1 MSDPKQDNKVTRRTA
16 LVAAGTA
23 ATAVWWEGTTMS
35 ATKTKK
41 MPAVYLPHGGG
52 PWNIMDQPWGEPD
65 SLARLTKYLQSLPS
79 VPAEKPRAALV
90 ISAHWEEDVA
100 TVMTAARPP
109 MLYDYYGFPEH
120 TYQVQWSAPG
130 APNVAARVAEL
141 LDGAGVKVASAPD
154 RGFDHG
160 TFVPMMVAYPKAD
173 IPTVQLSLVKGLDP
187 EAHLAL
193 GRALAP
199 LREEGVYIVG
209 SGMSFHNMR
218 AFKSNN
224 GAAMSKPFDD
234 WLAETVVLPK
244 PDREARLAKWANAP
258 GAREAHPREEH
269 LLPLMVVA
277 GSAGDD
283 AGRVPY
289 RDTLMSARILAA
301 HFG

>member
-23 ATAVWWEGTTMS
+23 ATAMWWEGTTMS

-65 SLARLTKYLQSLPS
+65 SLARLTKYLQGLPN

-100 TVMTAARPP
+100 TVLTAARPP

-120 TYQVQWSAPG
+120 TYKVQWPAPG
-130 APNVAARVAEL
+130 APDVAARVAEL
-141 LDGAGVKVASAPD
+141 LDGAGVKVASAPE

-218 AFKSNN
+218 AFKSNS

-234 WLAETVVLPK
+234 WLAETVALPK
-244 PDREARLAKWANAP
+244 SDREARLAKWATAP

-277 GSAGDD
+277 GAAGND
-283 AGRVPY
+283 AGQVPY